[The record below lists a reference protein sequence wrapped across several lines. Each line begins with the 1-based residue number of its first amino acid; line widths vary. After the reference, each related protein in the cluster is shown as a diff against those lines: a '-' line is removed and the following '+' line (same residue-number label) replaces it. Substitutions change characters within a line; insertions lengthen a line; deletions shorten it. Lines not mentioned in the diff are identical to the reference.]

1 MNRYD
6 GKPFL
11 RLLELYVLNSIG
23 RMSDLDA
30 NRLRELE
37 PGLRETYGVS
47 GSWAEVVEAVME
59 FQPALPDKIRD
70 MWLAAIA
77 RSSAQGDSLDPERF
91 ASAFVDTNFA
101 EAR

>member
-1 MNRYD
+1 MSRYD

-23 RMSDLDA
+23 ELSDLDA

-47 GSWAEVVEAVME
+47 GSWVEIVGAVME
-59 FQPALPDKIRD
+59 FKPSLPDKIRD
-70 MWLAAIA
+70 LWFATIA
-77 RSSAQGDSLDPERF
+77 RSNARGDAPDPEQF
-91 ASAFVDTNFA
+91 ACAFVDANFA
-101 EAR
+101 EGR